1 MCAEE
6 SCDIVVVGAGLSG
19 LSAARDLKR
28 RNKQLNVLVLEAKGA
43 SQNDLGTFSL
53 TVGCLC
59 NEASLI
65 GKV

>member
-19 LSAARDLKR
+19 LSAARDLQR

-43 SQNDLGTFSL
+43 SQNDHFIDCRLL
-53 TVGCLC
+53 V
-59 NEASLI
+59 
-65 GKV
+65 